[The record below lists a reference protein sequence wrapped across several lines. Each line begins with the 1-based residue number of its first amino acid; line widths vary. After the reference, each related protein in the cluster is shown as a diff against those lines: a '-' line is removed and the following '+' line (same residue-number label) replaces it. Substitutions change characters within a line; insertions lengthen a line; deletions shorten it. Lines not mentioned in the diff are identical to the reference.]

1 MKTEISLILGKINK
15 KEQLFSDSYF
25 SLFLDNNNQIPS
37 QHVDQNGIDSAMDK
51 IFADYL
57 KLNKRWPDIRLSDAR
72 VYLKNKVLTT
82 QIVYTCLVPSIW
94 QIEKTGRFYTKK
106 EMRDT
111 DIEIDPFIA
120 GVISKQAIS
129 LYR

>member
-25 SLFLDNNNQIPS
+25 SLFLDNNKQIPS
-37 QHVDQNGIDSAMDK
+37 QEVDQNGIDSAMDK

-82 QIVYTCLVPSIW
+82 Q
-94 QIEKTGRFYTKK
+94 KTGRFYTKK
-106 EMRDT
+106 EMQDT
-111 DIEIDPFIA
+111 DIEVDAFIA
-120 GVISKQAIS
+120 DVISKQAIS